1 MNETDI
7 PALVALIHERALGQE
22 QRIHRRLNTERA
34 DFDPALLRRTADT
47 LESLAAELQLAK
59 SAFRERITE
68 TRAEAADKLDNFKST
83 LTAEQTRSKI
93 AEAKISVAI
102 ERLIWTV
109 GECRSQDIDRVA
121 TDLYK
126 ILEGLRD

>member
-1 MNETDI
+1 MNKTDI

-22 QRIHRRLNTERA
+22 QRIHHRLNTERA

-47 LESLAAELQLAK
+47 LESL
-59 SAFRERITE
+59 
-68 TRAEAADKLDNFKST
+68 EAKLDNFKST

-121 TDLYK
+121 ADLYK
-126 ILEGLRD
+126 ILKGLRD